1 MKRVFAF
8 ILVLFP
14 MISLVFQPLN
24 SFAEEKTDS
33 TDTPVESRMALN
45 YLCGPDSVTLTAVLS
60 IKKGESTLS
69 LENAEVEFTI
79 SDGNILNTLGTAKTD
94 QEGIAVFSFPT
105 TGLPANKEGMVT
117 YQAKFGGS
125 KKYPEAEANFM
136 AKPAKIRLFFSIE
149 DSLRI
154 LKVTATQKNE
164 KGEEIAIPKETV
176 FIYIPRLFSLLKIG
190 EISLDENG
198 TGTLEF
204 PKEIVGDTLG
214 NLVVLAKI
222 EENDIFGF
230 VQGKNTINWGV
241 HKQYYKAEVPS
252 RELWTPIA
260 PMWMIITLLVML
272 AGVWAHYM
280 YAVYELVMIKR
291 LSKKDETRYKLP

>member
-1 MKRVFAF
+1 MKRVFGYF
-8 ILVLFP
+8 VLWYFL
-14 MISLVFQPLN
+14 ISFAVQPLN
-24 SFAEEKTDS
+24 LYAEEKTDS
-33 TDTPVESRMALN
+33 TATPVESRMALN
-45 YLCGPDSVTLTAVLS
+45 YLCSADSTMLTATLS
-60 IKKGESTLS
+60 IKKGEVSLA
-69 LENAEVEFTI
+69 LENAMVEF
-79 SDGNILNTLGTAKTD
+79 SVLNGETGMVLGKAKTD
-94 QEGIAVFSFPT
+94 QEGIAVLKVPIA
-105 TGLPANKEGMVT
+105 GLPGNKEGMVA
-117 YQAKFGGS
+117 YSAKFTATGN
-125 KKYPEAEANFM
+125 YPAAEASFS

-164 KGEEIAIPKETV
+164 KGEEVAIPKETV

-190 EISLDENG
+190 EVALDENG

-214 NLVVLAKI
+214 NLVVIAKI
-222 EENDIFGF
+222 EEHDIFGF
-230 VQGKNTINWGV
+230 AQGQNLINWGV

-291 LSKKDETRYKLP
+291 LSKKDKPLF